1 MVIAVILPFWKE
13 PDFEV
18 GFESWESL
26 LKFNRALWT
35 GQMARQRGFSG
46 VVLSAMLAT
55 GTVPTRIDGSLP
67 VSSGGLLVPPWQY

>member
-18 GFESWESL
+18 GFETWKSL
-26 LKFNRALWT
+26 LKFYRELWT
-35 GQMARQRGFSG
+35 EQMAKPRGFSG

-55 GTVPTRIDGSLP
+55 GTVPTRIAGSLH
-67 VSSGGLLVPPWQY
+67 VSSGGLLAPPWQY